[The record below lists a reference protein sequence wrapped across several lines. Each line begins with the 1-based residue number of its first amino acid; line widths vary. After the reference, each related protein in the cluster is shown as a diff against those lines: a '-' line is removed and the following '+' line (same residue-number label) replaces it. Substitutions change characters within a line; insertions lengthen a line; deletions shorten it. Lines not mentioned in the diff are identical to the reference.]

1 MNKRQSKDTAWV
13 TVQPCKFNMCVFI
26 ENKCVAC
33 LGLVCS
39 WVINSSNTPAS
50 VSVLKGV
57 LRLHRE
63 KVCFLRPTL
72 CKCRQPD
79 RLTTFV
85 VFLFDTFSLH
95 SEWLS
100 VPSANRKSCSS
111 LRSRTRLGQKGR
123 ATPWATLRSDR
134 EESSIISSR
143 LASRA
148 ANE

>member
-1 MNKRQSKDTAWV
+1 MKKRQSKDTAWV
-13 TVQPCKFNMCVFI
+13 TVQSCKFNVCIYRKQMCG
-26 ENKCVAC
+26 
-33 LGLVCS
+33 LPGLVCS
-39 WVINSSNTPAS
+39 PVIDSSNTPAS
-50 VSVLKGV
+50 VWVMKGV

-63 KVCFLRPTL
+63 KCCFLRPTL
-72 CKCRQPD
+72 CKYRQPD
-79 RLTTFV
+79 HFCTLV
-85 VFLFDTFSLH
+85 VFLCDTFSLH

-134 EESSIISSR
+134 EESNIISNR